1 MAEKIWVARL
11 KVSRATAHKLST
23 VHGLQAAEIRDA
35 VEGVRNLP
43 AKWNDDPKRG
53 RRAFVQ
59 TFVRGQKILV
69 VLYPANDPVGDA
81 YHLGSAYRIP

>member
-43 AKWNDDPKRG
+43 CKWDDDPERG
-53 RRAFVQ
+53 RRAIVQ
-59 TFVRGQKILV
+59 TFVRGQKVVV
-69 VLYPANDPVGDA
+69 VLYPANDPLGDA
-81 YHLGSAYRIP
+81 YHLGSAYRIR